1 VAAVASDVI
10 VVPLADLV
18 RTLTRL
24 EDDHLDHGRRL
35 QAAGVRSAIELVQR
49 EVNEVRKADG
59 TSVQRER

>member
-1 VAAVASDVI
+1 VANDVI

-24 EDDHLDHGRRL
+24 EDDRLDNGRRL

-49 EVNEVRKADG
+49 EVNGSRKADG